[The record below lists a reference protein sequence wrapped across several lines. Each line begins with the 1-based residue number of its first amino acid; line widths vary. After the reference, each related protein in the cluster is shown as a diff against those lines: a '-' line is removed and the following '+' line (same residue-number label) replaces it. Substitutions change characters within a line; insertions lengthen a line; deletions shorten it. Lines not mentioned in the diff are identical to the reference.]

1 MQKKEILD
9 FLKQHKEQL
18 QQKYKIKK
26 IALFGS
32 YARDSAKEDSDI
44 DLSIET
50 DENDPFLLVH
60 LKEELSQALQK
71 PIDIIRYRQAMNPY
85 LKKHIEEDAIYV

>member
-1 MQKKEILD
+1 MQKEEILD
-9 FLKQHKEQL
+9 FLKQHKQEL
-18 QQKYKIKK
+18 QKKYKIKK

-32 YARDSAKEDSDI
+32 YAKDRANEDSDI

-50 DENDPFLLVH
+50 DEKDPFVLVH
-60 LKEELSQALQK
+60 LREELSKALQK
-71 PIDIIRYRQAMNPY
+71 PIDIIRYRKSMNPY